1 MKVLDDPNG
10 CGLLLLVVILAL
22 VVTLA
27 KLQSDRSKLLG
38 ADSTTPTGG
47 SLVVIIGSLVD
58 RRTVHSVQVHRKNFV
73 SRIESP
79 VAPDNPDCVQIEF
92 TIVVMPRQIAPRH
105 RRKSQKIARNVRVV

>member
-1 MKVLDDPNG
+1 LEYNQYLINHLEYTGGNPFFLLLPYLSLDPGRSSYRLEEVFFLKVLDDPNG

-47 SLVVIIGSLVD
+47 SLVVIIGSFVHLFVD
-58 RRTVHSVQVHRKNFV
+58 RRKFIS
-73 SRIESP
+73 
-79 VAPDNPDCVQIEF
+79 
-92 TIVVMPRQIAPRH
+92 
-105 RRKSQKIARNVRVV
+105 